1 MSREREI
8 DVENSEVLLLQIT
21 IQHKTI
27 SMGMKNM
34 DVFDCII
41 IGGGPSGLSASLT
54 LGRARRKIALFDD
67 GTNRN
72 RVTQESH
79 GFITRDGIKPQA
91 FKELGLTELKN
102 YPTISYFNATITE
115 IMKDRG
121 NDRFLVKTANGQEY
135 VTEKIILATGIQEVF
150 SIPSIRNYYG
160 KSLFS
165 CPYCDGWEQRDKPL
179 VVIAEKEEHVLHLAK
194 LVYNWSQDLVVL
206 TNGNQL
212 SNEGV
217 TELQKRN
224 IKIISEPV
232 KSLLGNDGYL
242 QKIEFVTGDS
252 IIRSGGFV
260 APTYYR
266 PNQFAEKLGCEIRE
280 DGKVITDG
288 VGRTTQKNIYIAGE
302 TEKTR
307 PTSLLIS
314 AAKGNKAAVAVNTD
328 LTMERF

>member
-1 MSREREI
+1 M
-8 DVENSEVLLLQIT
+8 NF
-21 IQHKTI
+21 
-27 SMGMKNM
+27 
-34 DVFDCII
+34 FDCIV
-41 IGGGPSGLSASLT
+41 IGGGPAGLSASLT
-54 LGRARRKIALFDD
+54 LGRARRNIALFDD

-79 GFITRDGIKPQA
+79 GFITRDGIKPQQ
-91 FKELGLTELKN
+91 FKELGLKELEN
-102 YPTISYFNATITE
+102 YPSVSYFNATVTDILKE
-115 IMKDRG
+115 IGKDR
-121 NDRFLVKTANGQEY
+121 FIVKTQDVQEF

-150 SIPSIRNYYG
+150 SIPSIRDFYG

-179 VVIAEKEEHVLHLAK
+179 VVIAEKEEHALHLAQ
-194 LVYNWSQDLVVL
+194 LIYNWSQDLVVV
-206 TNGNQL
+206 TNGSQL
-212 SNEGV
+212 SKDGV

-224 IKIISEPV
+224 IEVICEPI

-242 QKIEFVTGDS
+242 QKIEFVTGET
-252 IIRSGGFV
+252 IERSGGFV

-266 PNQFAEKLGCEIRE
+266 PNQFIEKLGCEIHE
-280 DGKVITDG
+280 SGKVITDG
-288 VGRTTQKNIYIAGE
+288 VGRTSQKNIYIAGE
-302 TEKTR
+302 TEKSR